1 MGALD
6 DFRARFGG
14 GGGKGSSTT
23 GNILQD
29 FESHFNV
36 ARLNPKNSQKAGG
49 LNRLTEEQLASFGY
63 KPSDIEDWN
72 DLPERKQKKLEDV
85 LTQISSSNIS
95 PYLAPGYKI
104 GSISERDKGNP
115 GQMQDLS
122 TRGGLQAGLRGG
134 AGGVLE
140 GVIRGGSDMFGFGGH
155 TAGEY
160 TPQYL
165 RQHPEVDRSAL
176 RESPES
182 NGKAYVDRMNTPY
195 TIKEPLEAGLNV
207 ALMRGAPATR
217 FFGAGSTIAGR
228 TAGAA
233 LKGGLENTAF
243 GVATDLLNDKGT
255 IEGRTRPFDGS
266 FGSRVEAALTN
277 APSNFAAGA
286 ALGSVIGQKKKTSP
300 DDNLT
305 NIFFADKE
313 LRSLVKQQNSLEGVL
328 GVIND
333 ANISKEVKRDLTK
346 KVNTLSDTL
355 ALPEA
360 KVAAYGEGFTMNNAD
375 SAITSASKQIKNI
388 EKKLSDMESGKVPTT
403 PQDYLALKQHRDD
416 VINAV
421 QNRDLTPPKRTTAVA
436 ETAPTVIRTSNSVD
450 IAPKPI
456 SMAEVLAPD
465 YAASQT
471 KAIRDASKSGL
482 RDRLSELR
490 RKFTS
495 TQIDDIGILDK
506 TIKGKGLAADR
517 DIGKLIDRSRRSD
530 IMATRFGE
538 DSGLNQIIR
547 DYGDKGTFDEASIFL
562 RDKRA
567 VELYNKTGKNIAGVD
582 LAKAAKNVDMNAA
595 KYADLSARVKEYNN
609 QFLDVVSGY
618 GLISKDAAAY
628 LNKEYPD
635 YVPFNR
641 VMDEIEKS
649 FGGGSNASLSKQG
662 VVQSI
667 KGSEREI
674 NNVFENMYENMGRA
688 FKQGEINNSAK
699 TLSSYSEIPGNPFG
713 IRELKPTEIVG
724 NKNTFSYLD
733 NGVKRTFEIKPEF
746 MDAVK
751 GMGNVELG
759 VLGKVFAPATR
770 VLKASA
776 TGLNVVFG
784 VRNIPKDQQF
794 SFIVSKHPILGL
806 KNFFR
811 AMGDVVGV
819 GDFAKELQKYGGGS
833 IEADVFRKMGK
844 TVKQVR
850 AERNLGSNIA
860 FKSVRPNQWLRT
872 LENTIGKTE
881 ELTRT
886 QNARAYFESAIKSG
900 KSKDIAMREAADAYN
915 KVSVDFLRAGSIGRQ
930 LNAAIPF
937 YNPGIQGTRTFLSAM
952 KERPVQ
958 TGTKLIASVYMPM
971 AALTAYNIAD
981 PARREIWNDIA
992 PYDKEGNLILIL
1004 PGAKKEGNGYTG
1016 VIKMPVNPAFSAING
1031 LIGKTIE
1038 GTAKTPDI
1046 AKAIVETLQ
1055 PFPSEP
1061 RKLLGQLTPQ
1071 LLKPSIEQAA
1081 NHDFFTDS
1089 PIVSDSI
1096 KNKPLQEQKYD
1107 STSGTAIQ
1115 IGKLL
1120 GISPVRVE
1128 KFIKQNLAEVGNQG
1142 LNASDNVLAALGV
1155 IPKDQIGGRS
1165 IVGGLTGALTTARGG
1180 DRENTF
1186 YSTINDASGARSS
1199 AVDKVNRAVNDGDY
1213 NLAKQLAQDYNREL
1227 DNKLSSFNSR
1237 FKKDSEL
1244 EDALKRAYIND
1255 SDRALKSRKKK

>member
-36 ARLNPKNSQKAGG
+36 ARLNPNNSQKAGG
-49 LNRLTEEQLASFGY
+49 LNRLTEQQLASFGY
-63 KPSDIEDWN
+63 KPSDIADWN

-104 GSISERDKGNP
+104 GSISARDSGNP

-122 TRGGLQAGLRGG
+122 TRGGLQAGVRGG

-155 TAGEY
+155 SVGEY
-160 TPQYL
+160 TDQYL
-165 RQHPEVDRSAL
+165 RQHPEIDPANLVKV
-176 RESPES
+176 P
-182 NGKAYVDRMNTPY
+182 GKEGVYVDRKNTPY
-195 TIKEPLEAGLNV
+195 TWREPVQAGLNV
-207 ALMRGAPATR
+207 ALMRGLPASK
-217 FFGAGSTIAGR
+217 FLGAGSTVVGR

-243 GVATDLLNDKGT
+243 GLATDALNNTGSM
-255 IEGRTRPFDGS
+255 EGRTQAFDGS
-266 FGSRVEAALTN
+266 FGSRMEAALTN
-277 APSNFAAGA
+277 APSNFAIGA

-313 LRSLVKQQNSLEGVL
+313 LRSLVKKQNSLEGVL

-355 ALPEA
+355 ALPEP

-375 SAITSASKQIKNI
+375 NSITSAAKQIKSI
-388 EKKLSDMESGKVPTT
+388 EKKLSNMESGKVATT
-403 PQDYLALKQHRDD
+403 PQDYLSLKQHRDD
-416 VINAV
+416 VIAAV
-421 QNRDLTPPKRTTAVA
+421 QKRDLAPPQRTTAVA
-436 ETAPTVIRTSNSVD
+436 ETAPTVVQTSNSINV
-450 IAPKPI
+450 APKPI

-465 YAASQT
+465 YAANQA
-471 KAIRDASKSGL
+471 KAIRDASKSGV

-506 TIKGKGLAADR
+506 TIKGKGLAANE

-582 LAKAAKNVDMNAA
+582 LAKAAKNVDMNSQ

-609 QFLDVVSGY
+609 QFLDTVSGY
-618 GLISKDAAAY
+618 GLVSKDAVDY
-628 LNKEYPD
+628 LKKEYPD

-699 TLSSYSEIPGNPFG
+699 TLSSYSEMPGNPFG
-713 IRELKPTEIVG
+713 IRELKSSEIVG

-759 VLGKVFAPATR
+759 VLGKVFAPANR

-819 GDFAKELQKYGGGS
+819 GDFAKELQRYGGGS

-900 KSKDIAMREAADAYN
+900 KSKEIAMREAADAYN

-937 YNPGIQGTRTFLSAM
+937 YNPSIQGTRTFLSAM

-958 TGTKLIASVYMPM
+958 TGTKLIAKVYLPM
-971 AALTAYNIAD
+971 AALTAYNLAD

-1016 VIKMPVNPAFSAING
+1016 VLKLPVNPAFSAING

-1038 GTAKTPDI
+1038 GSAKAPDI
-1046 AKAIVETLQ
+1046 ARAILETVQ

-1096 KNKPLQEQKYD
+1096 KNKPLQEQVYD
-1107 STSGTAIQ
+1107 STSGTARQ

-1142 LNASDNVLAALGV
+1142 LNASVNALAALGV

-1165 IVGGLTGALTTARGG
+1165 VVGGLTGALTTARGG
-1180 DRENTF
+1180 DRENVF
-1186 YSTINDASGARSS
+1186 YTTVNDSSGARSS

-1213 NLAKQLAQDYNREL
+1213 DLAKQLAQDYNREL